1 MNTKNSYILFEL
13 ENLNM
18 KKENEI
24 FNLENILKFLKNNKN
39 KNLSLPAENY
49 VNIQGEIKPYAL
61 FNNYHI
67 LNNDQQYNLYDNKE
81 DELAIKS
88 IIQDDLEYTRNS
100 YQSVTKKAI
109 AEKNLYTKNISK
121 IEELKKEISNLKN
134 PPAESECGLTSKN
147 NLTTA
152 PRTSLSQ
159 IKPAENL
166 ESFKKNDLILKEL
179 EEELLKSKNTRNEF
193 SGKIEVQKKVNE
205 KLDKEVSALNN
216 ELSDKF
222 SLIFQLETKL
232 EKLKKKKQ
240 KQVEG

>member
-39 KNLSLPAENY
+39 KNLSIPAENY
-49 VNIQGEIKPYAL
+49 VNIQGEIKPCAL
-61 FNNYHI
+61 YNNYHI

-88 IIQDDLEYTRNS
+88 IIQEDLEYMRNS

-109 AEKNLYTKNISK
+109 AEKNLYTKNISM
-121 IEELKKEISNLKN
+121 IEEIKKEISNLKN
-134 PPAESECGLTSKN
+134 PPSDGGLTS

-166 ESFKKNDLILKEL
+166 EKNDLILKEL